1 MWLKNGVNV
10 AKRKSV
16 KFFGLCGID
25 SNSPDCK
32 YEGFFQTFSDHYL
45 TIQRQGQFDR
55 QGNSIRRCV
64 CRRRRLICYIPV
76 NSLD

>member
-32 YEGFFQTFSDHYL
+32 YEGSFLEFQRSLFKAE
-45 TIQRQGQFDR
+45 RQGQFDKKVYM
-55 QGNSIRRCV
+55 S
-64 CRRRRLICYIPV
+64 
-76 NSLD
+76 